1 MNNNRQTVLKNIL
14 IDFLKKLNNGDK
26 FSWEDIELNY
36 KQIQPFIDLLYT
48 LQDFPMDDSNDD
60 IYCFIKS
67 EKETFDKYQIQNI
80 VDIGKDYFTDDIKDD
95 HKNSATVIKNYVENK
110 SHNGKRIDLIVW
122 DYASRKNCSDSKN
135 IKKLILENGTKEKTY
150 SEKELIEEILKYATH
165 ENHCK
170 DIANIIKNI
179 ERENIFSILIQDIIK
194 EGKLPRRDDK
204 VYQVISSY
212 EPYEL
217 THCISYEMAIRN
229 KDVIALL
236 KNIKSLT
243 VLSKKQF
250 EFFISFGDIEIEEN
264 PYLNSETI
272 IKEALELLEYY
283 KVTQNFNIK
292 FKNYKLLNMYA
303 SIMQMITHLIMI
315 LEKNYFIIY
324 DRKEIV
330 PEGMEDV
337 FKESNHYEPDRE
349 LNQYMNKAIEE
360 LIKNE
365 YDPSHKYKDN
375 YTVKDGYVTYQA
387 SYEDSNEYDINKI
400 FPNFKRPMREFN
412 QTQVAFNMSLPK
424 DEIIAY
430 IEKIKNDYDNKN
442 TSYKTLTQLLYDDN
456 TRIEDKLDHK
466 QKDKY
471 ADDFFIYDYYT
482 QSDEEHEKKLESIQK
497 KLSQFHGMKVEKG
510 KNNYEFIDYDKA
522 QIEEVSI
529 NNQKQTTSISFTDLS
544 KSFKSKKHIIHYL
557 AIEIIEERYNKIKKS
572 IDGKKYKTLIHHG

>member
-1 MNNNRQTVLKNIL
+1 MNDKRQIILKNML
-14 IDFLKKLNNGDK
+14 IEFLEKLNNGDE
-26 FSWEDIELNY
+26 FLPDDVELKY

-48 LQDFPMDDSNDD
+48 VNNFPVNHRNENV
-60 IYCFIKS
+60 YCFIKS
-67 EKETFDKYQIQNI
+67 ERKAFDKYHIQDIADILINNKINI
-80 VDIGKDYFTDDIKDD
+80 TNKDLDPSCIIQDYI
-95 HKNSATVIKNYVENK
+95 ENK
-110 SHNGKRIDLIVW
+110 SQNSKKIDVIVL
-122 DYASRKNCSDSKN
+122 DYASGKSCSDSKN
-135 IKKLILENGTKEKTY
+135 IKQLIWENATKEKTY
-150 SEKELIEEILKYATH
+150 SEKELIEEILKYAKNIKFR
-165 ENHCK
+165 E
-170 DIANIIKNI
+170 DIANIITYI
-179 ERENIFSILIQDIIK
+179 ERHNNFSNEIYDIVK
-194 EGKLPRRDDK
+194 ESKLPRRDDE

-250 EFFISFGDIEIEEN
+250 EYFISSGDIEIEEN
-264 PYLNSETI
+264 PYLDSETI

-283 KVTQNFNIK
+283 KVTQNFKIK

-303 SIMQMITHLIMI
+303 SIMQIITHLIMI
-315 LEKNYFIIY
+315 LEKNYFMIY

-360 LIKNE
+360 LMKNE
-365 YDPSHKYKDN
+365 YDPRHRYKDN

-387 SYEDSNEYDINKI
+387 SYENSKEYDINKI

-424 DEIIAY
+424 EEIIAY

-442 TSYKTLTQLLYDDN
+442 TSYKTLTQLLYGDN

-482 QSDEEHEKKLESIQK
+482 QSDKEHEKKLESIQK
-497 KLSQFHGMKVEKG
+497 KLSQFHGMKVEKR

-522 QIEEVSI
+522 QIEEISI

-572 IDGKKYKTLIHHG
+572 IDEKKYKTLIHHG

>member
-1 MNNNRQTVLKNIL
+1 MNDKHQTILKNIL
-14 IDFLKKLNNGDK
+14 INFLEKLNNGDK
-26 FSWEDIELNY
+26 LSWEDIELNY

-48 LQDFPMDDSNDD
+48 IEDFPMDDSNDD
-60 IYCFIKS
+60 IYRFVKS

-80 VDIGKDYFTDDIKDD
+80 VDIGKDYLTDNIKDN
-95 HKNSATVIKNYVENK
+95 HKDSATTIKNYVENK
-110 SHNGKRIDLIVW
+110 SHNGKKIDLIVW
-122 DYASRKNCSDSKN
+122 DYASIKNCNDSKD
-135 IKKLILENGTKEKTY
+135 IKKLIMENGTKEKTY

-170 DIANIIKNI
+170 DIADIIKNI

-194 EGKLPRRDDK
+194 ESELPRRDDK

-243 VLSKKQF
+243 ILSKRLF
-250 EFFISFGDIEIEEN
+250 EYYISFGDIEIKEN
-264 PYLNSETI
+264 FYLDSKKNVT
-272 IKEALELLEYY
+272 EALELLNHYEI
-283 KVTQNFNIK
+283 TQNFKIK

-303 SIMQMITHLIMI
+303 SIMQIITHLIMI
-315 LEKNYFIIY
+315 LEKNYFMIY

-349 LNQYMNKAIEE
+349 LYQYMNKAIEE
-360 LIKNE
+360 LMKNE
-365 YDPSHKYKDN
+365 YDPSHRYKDN

-387 SYEDSNEYDINKI
+387 SYEDSSEYDINKI

-424 DEIIAY
+424 DEIMAY
-430 IEKIKNDYDNKN
+430 IEKIKDDYDNKN
-442 TSYKTLTQLLYDDN
+442 NFYKTLNQLLYGDD
-456 TRIEDKLDHK
+456 TRIEDKLEHK
-466 QKDKY
+466 QQDRY

-482 QSDEEHEKKLESIQK
+482 QSDEVHEKKLESIQK
-497 KLSQFHGMKVEKG
+497 KLSQFHGMKVENG
-510 KNNYEFIDYDKA
+510 RNNYKIIDYDEALIKL
-522 QIEEVSI
+522 QS
-529 NNQKQTTSISFTDLS
+529 KSSTSSNSFTNIA
-544 KSFKSKKHIIHYL
+544 KKFKESEHIIHY
-557 AIEIIEERYNKIKKS
+557 IETIKIIENRFEVLKKA
-572 IDGKKYKTLIHHG
+572 IDDKKFKTLIHHG

>member
-1 MNNNRQTVLKNIL
+1 
-14 IDFLKKLNNGDK
+14 
-26 FSWEDIELNY
+26 
-36 KQIQPFIDLLYT
+36 
-48 LQDFPMDDSNDD
+48 MDDSNDD
-60 IYCFIKS
+60 IYRFVKS

-80 VDIGKDYFTDDIKDD
+80 VDIGKDYLTDNIKDD
-95 HKNSATVIKNYVENK
+95 HKDSATTIKNYVENK
-110 SHNGKRIDLIVW
+110 SHNGKKIDLIVW

-170 DIANIIKNI
+170 DIADIIKNI

-194 EGKLPRRDDK
+194 ESELPRRDDK

-243 VLSKKQF
+243 ILSKRLF
-250 EFFISFGDIEIEEN
+250 EYYISFGDIEIKEN
-264 PYLNSETI
+264 FYLDSKKNVT
-272 IKEALELLEYY
+272 EALELLNHYEI
-283 KVTQNFNIK
+283 TQNFKIK

-303 SIMQMITHLIMI
+303 SIMQIITHLIMI
-315 LEKNYFIIY
+315 LEKNYFMIY

-360 LIKNE
+360 LMKNE
-365 YDPSHKYKDN
+365 YDPSHRYKDN

-387 SYEDSNEYDINKI
+387 SYEDSSEYDINKI

-430 IEKIKNDYDNKN
+430 ISKIKDDYDNKEN
-442 TSYKTLTQLLYDDN
+442 SYKTLNQLLYEDDS
-456 TRIEDKLDHK
+456 RIEEKLDHT
-466 QKDKY
+466 QQNRY

-497 KLSQFHGMKVEKG
+497 KLSQFHGMKVENG
-510 KNNYEFIDYDKA
+510 RNNYELIDYDEAIIKM
-522 QIEEVSI
+522 QGKSSTSSNSIDDLIKIFEE
-529 NNQKQTTSISFTDLS
+529 NKN
-544 KSFKSKKHIIHYL
+544 IIHY
-557 AIEIIEERYNKIKKS
+557 IETFKIIENRFESLKNA
-572 IDGKKYKTLIHHG
+572 IDNKKYKRLIYHE